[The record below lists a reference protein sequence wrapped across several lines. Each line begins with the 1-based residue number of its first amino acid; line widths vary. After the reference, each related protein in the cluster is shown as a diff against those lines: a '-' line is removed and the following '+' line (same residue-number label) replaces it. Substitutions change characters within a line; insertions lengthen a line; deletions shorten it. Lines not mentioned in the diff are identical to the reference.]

1 MKGWKLVVCVLALPL
16 LAAGATKWSGPKWS
30 GPRGTIT
37 HFNNRAELHR
47 QLRSGGYKVRGGV
60 DRSQTSKDDDDR
72 NKSFPHFTES
82 FNFGGQNYP
91 FTMIGYTPH
100 SGRTTTAKSV
110 IVPLLITFAFF
121 GDNQDVF
128 HTFDPTPAVN
138 SIANSPLYQNADFPN
153 GRGQFV
159 DQMQRAAFWNEMDKH
174 HSWHMKMDSPRIAKP
189 LEITVTPEFGTLA
202 QDAEGNFFGDM
213 SIDATDAILNTYI
226 QASGIA
232 PDEVPIFVSDDVT
245 AEALG
250 YHSASQ
256 YGGSNAIF
264 TYIYTS
270 WLDPALVDPIIAD
283 VSTINHELAEWAND
297 PFINNAAPLWMYPP
311 PSDPRT
317 VCGDNPFLEVG
328 DPQGNGPT
336 FDDFPTIVVP
346 VDGVDY
352 HLQQLVLWEW
362 FTGAATSSAFDGWWT
377 FPAPG
382 SITQAF
388 VPCP

>member
-1 MKGWKLVVCVLALPL
+1 M
-16 LAAGATKWSGPKWS
+16 
-30 GPRGTIT
+30 
-37 HFNNRAELHR
+37 
-47 QLRSGGYKVRGGV
+47 
-60 DRSQTSKDDDDR
+60 DR
-72 NKSFPHFTES
+72 
-82 FNFGGQNYP
+82 
-91 FTMIGYTPH
+91 
-100 SGRTTTAKSV
+100 
-110 IVPLLITFAFF
+110 
-121 GDNQDVF
+121 
-128 HTFDPTPAVN
+128 
-138 SIANSPLYQNADFPN
+138 
-153 GRGQFV
+153 
-159 DQMQRAAFWNEMDKH
+159 
-174 HSWHMKMDSPRIAKP
+174 PRIAKP
-189 LEITVTPEFGTLA
+189 LEIQVTPEFGTLS
-202 QDAEGNFFGDM
+202 QDSAGNFFGDM

-232 PDEVPIFVSDDVT
+232 PDEVPIFVSDNVT

-256 YGGSNAIF
+256 YGGSAAIF

-297 PFINNAAPLWMYPP
+297 PYTNNAAPLWMYPP

-362 FTGAATSSAFDGWWT
+362 FTGEATSTAFDGWWT